1 MRKPP
6 TTTERVLDLAR
17 RSGVLRIRDLKAKGI
32 HPEYARRLLAQG
44 LLVKSGRGLYSAA
57 DAGFT
62 EHRSLAEVCKC
73 IPRGVLCLLSA
84 LRFHGLTTQAP
95 FEVWMAIDSKAFP
108 PKPDKLRVRIV
119 RFSGIALS
127 EGVEI
132 HKIEGVTVKVYNA
145 AKTVADCFKYR
156 NKIGLDV
163 ALEALRDC
171 WRKRKATM
179 DDLWKYAKICR
190 MTMVMKPYLESIT

>member
-1 MRKPP
+1 MSKPS
-6 TTTERVLDLAR
+6 TTANKVLALAR
-17 RSGVLRIRDLKAKGI
+17 RSGVLRIRDLKAHGI

-44 LLVKSGRGLYSAA
+44 LLVKSGRGLYTAA

-62 EHRSLAEVCKC
+62 AHHSLAEVCKRV
-73 IPRGVLCLLSA
+73 PHGVVCLLSA

-95 FEVWMAIDSKAFP
+95 FEVWIAIDSKARL
-108 PKPDKLRVRIV
+108 PKLDNIKLRVL
-119 RFSGIALS
+119 RFSRKALT

-132 HKIEGVTVKVYNA
+132 HKIEGVPVKVYNP
-145 AKTVADCFKYR
+145 AKSVADCFKCR
-156 NKIGLDV
+156 NKIGADV

-179 DDLWKYAKICR
+179 DDLWKYAKVCR
-190 MTMVMKPYLESIT
+190 MAKVMKPYLESIT